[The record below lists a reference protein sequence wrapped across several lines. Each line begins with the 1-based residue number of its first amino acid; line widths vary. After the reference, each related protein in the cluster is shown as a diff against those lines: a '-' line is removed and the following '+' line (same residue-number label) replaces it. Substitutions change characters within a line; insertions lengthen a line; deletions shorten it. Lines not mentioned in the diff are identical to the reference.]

1 MLQKTRIELDRN
13 GTKAAAVTIGGM
25 KGESAPAPGKEYL
38 IILDRPFMFGIVDNA
53 TGFPLFLG
61 TVTEL

>member
-1 MLQKTRIELDRN
+1 
-13 GTKAAAVTIGGM
+13 M

-61 TVTEL
+61 TVTKL